1 MKRNYQTP
9 IAAVMNLSETDLIRT
24 SAVWD
29 ESAKENVIPANPDWF
44 GIPKS

>member
-1 MKRNYQTP
+1 MKRNYQAP

-29 ESAKENVIPANPDWF
+29 ETAKENIISANQDWL
-44 GIPKS
+44 GIQKP

>member
-29 ESAKENVIPANPDWF
+29 DTAKENIISANQDWF
-44 GIPKS
+44 GIPKP

>member
-29 ESAKENVIPANPDWF
+29 ESAKENVIPANQDWF
-44 GIPKS
+44 GIPRS